1 MDAQDVSAQHS
12 PPDRAGGVDMAFWN
26 RVKPIEALPQH
37 GLKRTLSWP
46 HLIALGVGAIVGA
59 GIYALIGQGAG
70 QAGPGVIVSFAIAGL
85 ICACAALC
93 YAELAAMI
101 PASGSAYTYTYA
113 SLGELAAWIVGWALI
128 LEYSVVVSAV
138 AVGWS
143 GYASG
148 LLQGWGIDIPQQ
160 VQMGGPGGQTFHV
173 NPLAAGIIFAVAGLL
188 ILGTRESA
196 LINSILVALKIFALI
211 LFLVI
216 ALPAFDIG
224 RFEPFAPFG
233 WGSAPVDGANNVG
246 VMAAAAIMFFAFY
259 GFDAVSTAA
268 EETRNPGRD
277 LAIGI
282 IGSMLVC
289 TLLYM
294 AVGAAAVGAMDFR
307 LFSGS
312 DEPIAMIVRSL
323 GQPEAAAI
331 IGGVASIAIPTVI
344 LAFLYGQSRIFLVM
358 ARDGLLPRS
367 LSRVNSRLGTPVV
380 ITLATACVCSALA
393 GLLTLG
399 DIAALANAGTLGAFI
414 AVAIA
419 LMVLRWR
426 QPGQPRPFRAPLA
439 FVIAPLTIVGCLY
452 LFASLSAATVQRFFI
467 WMMIGLPLYLLWG
480 ARQSSLAKAQSR
492 PPQNP

>member
-1 MDAQDVSAQHS
+1 
-12 PPDRAGGVDMAFWN
+12 MAFWN
-26 RVKPIEALPQH
+26 RLKPIEAPQHH

-46 HLIALGVGAIVGA
+46 HLLALGVGAIVGA

-70 QAGPGVIVSFAIAGL
+70 QAGPGVILSFGIAGA

-93 YAELAAMI
+93 YAELATMM
-101 PASGSAYTYTYA
+101 PASGSAYTYTYS
-113 SLGELAAWIVGWALI
+113 SLGELAAWIIGWALI

-148 LLQGWGIDIPQQ
+148 LLQGWGIAVPQLLPF
-160 VQMGGPGGQTFHV
+160 GEIAGHALHF
-173 NPLAAGIIFAVAGLL
+173 NPLAVFIIFAVAGLL

-196 LINSILVALKIFALI
+196 FINTILVVLKIAALI

-216 ALPAFDIG
+216 ALPAFDIS

-233 WGSAPVDGANNVG
+233 WGSTPQGTGANVG
-246 VMAAAAIMFFAFY
+246 VMAAAAVMFFAFY

-268 EETRNPGRD
+268 EETKNPGRD

-282 IGSMLVC
+282 IGSMLIC

-307 LFSGS
+307 DFSASG
-312 DEPIAMIVRSL
+312 EPIALIVRNL

-367 LSRVNSRLGTPVV
+367 WGHVHSKLGTPIFMTVF
-380 ITLATACVCSALA
+380 TAVVCSALA

-399 DIAALANAGTLGAFI
+399 EIASLANAGTLAAFI
-414 AVAIA
+414 AVAVA
-419 LMVLRWR
+419 VMVLRR
-426 QPGQPRPFRAPLA
+426 REPGRERPFRAPLA
-439 FVIAPLTIVGCLY
+439 WIVAPATIMGCLY
-452 LFASLSAATVQRFFI
+452 LFVSLSDATKTYFAI
-467 WMMIGLPLYLLWG
+467 WMAIGVPVYLLWG
-480 ARQSSLAKAQSR
+480 AHRSALAGAK
-492 PPQNP
+492 

>member
-1 MDAQDVSAQHS
+1 
-12 PPDRAGGVDMAFWN
+12 MAFWN
-26 RVKPIEALPQH
+26 RLKPIEAPGHH

-46 HLIALGVGAIVGA
+46 HLVALGVGAIVGA

-70 QAGPGVIVSFAIAGL
+70 QAGPGIVFSFGIAGL
-85 ICACAALC
+85 ICAGAALC
-93 YAELAAMI
+93 YAELATMM
-101 PASGSAYTYTYA
+101 PASGSAYTYTYS

-148 LLQGWGIDIPQQ
+148 LLQGFGIDIPQLLPFGE
-160 VQMGGPGGQTFHV
+160 MFGHPLHF
-173 NPLAAGIIFAVAGLL
+173 NPLAVFIIFAVAGLL

-196 LINSILVALKIFALI
+196 FVNTILVVLKIAALI

-216 ALPAFDIG
+216 ALPHFDIA

-233 WGSAPVDGANNVG
+233 WGSAPQADGNNLG
-246 VMAAAAIMFFAFY
+246 IMAAAAVMFFAFY

-268 EETRNPGRD
+268 EETKNPGRD

-282 IGSMLVC
+282 IGSMLIC

-294 AVGAAAVGAMDFR
+294 AIAAAAVGAMDFR
-307 LFSGS
+307 VFSASG
-312 DEPIAMIVRSL
+312 EPIALIVRTL

-367 LSRVNSRLGTPVV
+367 WSRVHSKLGTPVMM
-380 ITLATACVCSALA
+380 TLFTALVCSALA

-399 DIAALANAGTLGAFI
+399 EIASLANAGTLAAFI
-414 AVAIA
+414 AVSVA
-419 LMVLRWR
+419 LMVLRR
-426 QPGQPRPFRAPLA
+426 RDPARERPFRAPFA
-439 FVIAPLTIVGCLY
+439 WVVAPLTIVGCLY
-452 LFASLSAATVQRFFI
+452 LFASLSPDTMRYFAV
-467 WMMIGLPLYLLWG
+467 WMAIGVPVYLLWG
-480 ARQSSLAKAQSR
+480 AHQSALAKPA
-492 PPQNP
+492 

>member
-1 MDAQDVSAQHS
+1 
-12 PPDRAGGVDMAFWN
+12 MAFWN
-26 RVKPIEALPQH
+26 RLKPIEAPGNH

-46 HLIALGVGAIVGA
+46 HLVALGVGAIVGA

-70 QAGPGVIVSFAIAGL
+70 QAGPGVILSFGIAGAV
-85 ICACAALC
+85 CACAALC
-93 YAELAAMI
+93 YAELAAMM
-101 PASGSAYTYTYA
+101 PASGSAYSYTYSA
-113 SLGELAAWIVGWALI
+113 LGELAAWIIGWALI

-148 LLQGWGIDIPQQ
+148 LLTGFGLAIPQTLPF
-160 VQMGGPGGQTFHV
+160 GELAGHTLHF
-173 NPLAAGIIFAVAGLL
+173 NPLAVAIIFAVAGLL

-196 LINSILVALKIFALI
+196 LVNTILVVLKIAALI

-216 ALPAFDIG
+216 ALPAFDIA
-224 RFEPFAPFG
+224 RFQPFAPYG
-233 WGSAPVDGANNVG
+233 WGSAPQAEGNNVG
-246 VMAAAAIMFFAFY
+246 VMAAAAVMFFAFY

-268 EETRNPGRD
+268 EETKNPGRD

-282 IGSMLVC
+282 IGSMLIC

-294 AVGAAAVGAMDFR
+294 AVGAAAIGAMDFR
-307 LFSGS
+307 AFSQSG
-312 DEPIAMIVRSL
+312 EPIALIVRTL

-367 LSRVNSRLGTPVV
+367 WSHVHSTLGTPVF
-380 ITLATACVCSALA
+380 ITLFTALVCSALA

-399 DIAALANAGTLGAFI
+399 EIASLANAGTLAAFI

-419 LMVLRWR
+419 LMVLRR
-426 QPGQPRPFRAPLA
+426 REPTRARPFRAPLA
-439 FVIAPLTIVGCLY
+439 WIVAPLAIVGCLY
-452 LFASLSAATVQRFFI
+452 LFSSLSTGTIQRFFI
-467 WMMIGLPLYLLWG
+467 WMALGVPVYLLWG
-480 ARQSSLAKAQSR
+480 ARQSTLAASK
-492 PPQNP
+492 

>member
-1 MDAQDVSAQHS
+1 
-12 PPDRAGGVDMAFWN
+12 MAFWN
-26 RVKPIEALPQH
+26 RLKPIATPEHH

-46 HLIALGVGAIVGA
+46 HLVALGVGAIVGA

-70 QAGPGVIVSFAIAGL
+70 QAGPGVILSFGIAGL

-93 YAELAAMI
+93 YAELATMM
-101 PASGSAYTYTYA
+101 PASGSAYTYTYS

-148 LLQGWGIDIPQQ
+148 LLQGWGVDIPQTLPFGE
-160 VQMGGPGGQTFHV
+160 MAGHALHF
-173 NPLAAGIIFAVAGLL
+173 NPLAVVIIFAVAGLL

-196 LINSILVALKIFALI
+196 FVNTVLVVLKIAALI

-216 ALPAFDIG
+216 ALPAFDIT

-233 WGSAPVDGANNVG
+233 WGSTPVEGANNVG
-246 VMAAAAIMFFAFY
+246 IMAAAAVMFFAFY

-268 EETRNPGRD
+268 EETKNPGRD

-282 IGSMLVC
+282 VGSMVIC

-307 LFSGS
+307 EFSQSG
-312 DEPIAMIVRSL
+312 EPIALIVRGL
-323 GQPEAAAI
+323 NQPEAAAI

-367 LSRVNSRLGTPVV
+367 WGRVHSKLGTPV
-380 ITLATACVCSALA
+380 IMTIFTAVVCSALA

-399 DIAALANAGTLGAFI
+399 EIAALANAGTLAAFI

-419 LMVLRWR
+419 LMVLRR
-426 QPGQPRPFRAPLA
+426 REPGRERPFKAPLA
-439 FVIAPLTIVGCLY
+439 WIVAPLTIIGCLY
-452 LFASLSAATVQRFFI
+452 LFASLSAGTIQRFFI
-467 WMMIGLPLYLLWG
+467 WMAIGVPIYLAWG
-480 ARQSSLAKAQSR
+480 ARQSALAK
-492 PPQNP
+492 